1 MEKIDYGDINKF
13 LVSIGIVLI
22 GLSVLTPFLYLKE
35 DFGIYLSEE
44 EISKYEQP
52 IKSLIIDK
60 QFQVIKIQKII
71 PFISIILLFLGLS
84 STSVGLYRWFQRQ
97 SKIDE
102 KFDKEIQK
110 LDLEIESLTPEEK
123 IEKAKQ
129 EVQEI
134 ELAEQLE
141 SIQTVNKTVRT
152 NSRYLDYMNIEQA
165 LYKSF
170 QNLKNPN
177 FEVFTEQKLGNRF
190 YIDLLLKA
198 KSKKFADRI
207 IEIKYFKKHLPLST
221 VNQALHQLNTYVSYY
236 KENANKAVVPVLLIV
251 YNNENIKPE
260 NILFFKTKIVD
271 FSSDLPNMNRLKVE
285 FIDENTLD
293 KFDVGNLLKR

>member
-1 MEKIDYGDINKF
+1 MI
-13 LVSIGIVLI
+13 
-22 GLSVLTPFLYLKE
+22 
-35 DFGIYLSEE
+35 
-44 EISKYEQP
+44 
-52 IKSLIIDK
+52 K